1 MERIPILRMADTLL
15 VTIQVD
21 MHDRLATQL
30 KEDLADRILQHRA
43 RAVLIE
49 ISGLDMVD
57 SFIAGTLGAIARMAK
72 VMDAETVIVGMQ
84 PAVAIT
90 LVEMGVV
97 LTGIRYALSVES
109 GMAALRSSLA
119 EVPGDGGDEGN

>member
-1 MERIPILRMADTLL
+1 MSDVLL

-30 KEDLADRILQHRA
+30 KEDLADRILQHGA
-43 RAVLIE
+43 RGVLIE

-57 SFIAGTLGAIARMAK
+57 SFIAGMLGAIARMAK
-72 VMDAETVIVGMQ
+72 IMDAETVIVGMQ

-97 LTGIRYALSVES
+97 LVGIRYALNVES
-109 GMAALRSSLA
+109 GMAALRTTLA
-119 EVPGDGGDEGN
+119 EGRDDGGDHEL